1 MKTRKLNAKT
11 IAFIGML
18 GALAAVLMFVNVPI
32 PFVPPFYRLDVSEL
46 PALFAGFF
54 LGPVAG
60 IIVTAI
66 KIVIYTLV
74 AGTST
79 GYVGEAM
86 NFAGAAVF
94 VVVAVLIYRAHRTKK
109 GAIAALTVSSV
120 VCSIVWIFYNAYI
133 AFPLYTKVM
142 GIPMEALVQMGT
154 AVNPLIKSELT
165 FMLFGVFPFNLIKH
179 GVTSVITFLVY
190 KKASNVLRGILGI
203 ED

>member
-1 MKTRKLNAKT
+1 
-11 IAFIGML
+11 
-18 GALAAVLMFVNVPI
+18 
-32 PFVPPFYRLDVSEL
+32 
-46 PALFAGFF
+46 
-54 LGPVAG
+54 
-60 IIVTAI
+60 
-66 KIVIYTLV
+66 
-74 AGTST
+74 
-79 GYVGEAM
+79 M

-142 GIPMEALVQMGT
+142 GIPMDALVQMGT